1 MSQEIINVLNYL
13 GEQLGIAI
21 DWSSENVWPQIM
33 DILGRYRL
41 LGIVSSCLWIVVQ
54 AAFIVYALVVF
65 VKCFKASVK
74 IKVTKQDNFWWYSA
88 YSANWMSNAGA
99 VLLIIAGIFGLTSLC
114 ILPIEVGDL
123 LRWII
128 VPEIEY
134 LEMLKG
140 LMP

>member
-41 LGIVSSCLWIVVQ
+41 MEIVYSCLWIVVQ

-128 VPEIEY
+128 VPEVEY
-134 LEMLKG
+134 IEMLKG
-140 LMP
+140 FIP

>member
-13 GEQLGIAI
+13 GEQLGIVI
-21 DWSSENVWPQIM
+21 DWSSENVWPQVM

-41 LGIVSSCLWIVVQ
+41 LGIVSSCLWIVIQ
-54 AAFIVYALVVF
+54 AVFIMYALVIF

-74 IKVTKQDNFWWYSA
+74 IRVTKQDNFWWYSA
-88 YSANWMSNAGA
+88 YSTNWMSNAGT
-99 VLLIIAGIFGLTSLC
+99 VLVITAGIFGLTSLC
-114 ILPIEVGDL
+114 VLPIEVGDL

-128 VPEIEY
+128 VPEIKY

-140 LMP
+140 FIP

>member
-13 GEQLGIAI
+13 GEKLGIAI

-128 VPEIEY
+128 VPEVEY

>member
-21 DWSSENVWPQIM
+21 DWSSENVLPQVT

-41 LGIVSSCLWIVVQ
+41 MEIIFSCLCIVIQVMFV
-54 AAFIVYALVVF
+54 AYALIVL
-65 VKCFKASVK
+65 VKCFKANVK
-74 IKVTKQDNFWWYSA
+74 LKATKQDNFWWYSG
-88 YSANWMSNAGA
+88 YTSNWLSNAGA
-99 VLLIIAGIFGLTSLC
+99 VLVITAGIFGLTSLC

-140 LMP
+140 LIA

>member
-21 DWSSENVWPQIM
+21 DWTSENVWPQVM

-41 LGIVSSCLWIVVQ
+41 LEIVSSCLWIVIQ
-54 AAFIVYALVVF
+54 IAFVVYALIVL
-65 VKCFKASVK
+65 VKCFKASAK
-74 IKVTKQDNFWWYSA
+74 IRVTKQDNFWWYSG
-88 YSANWMSNAGA
+88 YSTNWLSGAGA
-99 VLLIIAGIFGLTSLC
+99 VLVITASIFGGTSLC
-114 ILPIEVGDL
+114 MLPVQVGDL
-123 LRWII
+123 LRWFI
-128 VPEIEY
+128 VPEIKY

>member
-21 DWSSENVWPQIM
+21 DWSSENVWPQVT

-41 LGIVSSCLWIVVQ
+41 MEIIFSCLCIVIQVMFV
-54 AAFIVYALVVF
+54 AYALIVL
-65 VKCFKASVK
+65 VKCFKANVK
-74 IKVTKQDNFWWYSA
+74 LKATKQDNFWWYSG
-88 YSANWMSNAGA
+88 YTSNWLSNAGA
-99 VLLIIAGIFGLTSLC
+99 VLVITAGIFGLTSLC

-140 LMP
+140 LIA